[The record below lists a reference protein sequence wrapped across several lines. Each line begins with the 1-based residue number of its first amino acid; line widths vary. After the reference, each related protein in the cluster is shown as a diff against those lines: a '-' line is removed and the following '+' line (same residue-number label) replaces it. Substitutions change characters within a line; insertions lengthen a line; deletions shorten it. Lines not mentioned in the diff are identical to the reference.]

1 MPGHN
6 AGRIEQAVN
15 TALTETLG
23 RSDAEKVYTLVAA
36 QVREENVPPAQ
47 LALMWVSAHMPRTAE
62 HVLAAA
68 RAHYSASAA

>member
-1 MPGHN
+1 M
-6 AGRIEQAVN
+6 EQAVN

-23 RSDAEKVYTLVAA
+23 STDAEKVYSLVAA

-68 RAHYSASAA
+68 RAHYGASAAA